1 MNKLLLIFILI
12 GMCSLHSQQAIYKD
26 MILAKVNGKIITR
39 FELEQMTQRYQR
51 QIAQTYPKEIAQRKI
66 AELKVS
72 ALNKFIED
80 IIIKDEFTSKGY
92 KVPKAYI
99 DKELRREIQ
108 SRTGGDRSKF
118 IAMLDRSGL
127 SMEEFRDQLRDSLS
141 VSMLLDE
148 NVRRKINISPIDI
161 ARFYEKNR
169 AKFLTPLELRS
180 SIIMISIK
188 DRDEKQ
194 FKQRTEEITLAL
206 KTEGFAAVANKFSDL
221 KTTTGGDMGF
231 KKPAELNN
239 AFRSTLLELEVGK
252 VSKPVKHGDNLFIFK
267 LTEKRGGDAKKL
279 EDVRSYIKSYLSDQ
293 DEMRFRHEFI
303 SQLRKNASIEDFSKK
318 GIAKNYLPSLKNT
331 ALLPVNLKVKTFWS
345 TPICSMPWLAPW
357 IYSKVKTSSKWALAQ
372 VSLLASLSKPAVS

>member
-12 GMCSLHSQQAIYKD
+12 GMCSLHSQQAVYKD

-80 IIIKDEFTSKGY
+80 IIIKDEFTTKGY

-108 SRTGGDRSKF
+108 SRTGGDRAKF
-118 IAMLDRSGL
+118 IAMLDRGGL
-127 SMEEFRDQLRDSLS
+127 SMDEFRDQLRESLS

-169 AKFLTPLELRS
+169 AKFLTPLELRP
-180 SIIMISIK
+180 SIIMISNK
-188 DRDEKQ
+188 GRDDKQ
-194 FKQRTEEITLAL
+194 F
-206 KTEGFAAVANKFSDL
+206 
-221 KTTTGGDMGF
+221 
-231 KKPAELNN
+231 
-239 AFRSTLLELEVGK
+239 
-252 VSKPVKHGDNLFIFK
+252 
-267 LTEKRGGDAKKL
+267 
-279 EDVRSYIKSYLSDQ
+279 
-293 DEMRFRHEFI
+293 
-303 SQLRKNASIEDFSKK
+303 
-318 GIAKNYLPSLKNT
+318 
-331 ALLPVNLKVKTFWS
+331 
-345 TPICSMPWLAPW
+345 
-357 IYSKVKTSSKWALAQ
+357 
-372 VSLLASLSKPAVS
+372 